1 MVWTCIRQ
9 ARYMVGGS
17 SVNAKL
23 VGGSSVN
30 NKSFGG
36 STSWVIS
43 KVFGGNSVIC
53 RYINY
58 RRRFNTAARSH

>member
-1 MVWTCIRQ
+1 
-9 ARYMVGGS
+9 MVGGS

-43 KVFGGNSVIC
+43 KIFGGNSVIC
-53 RYINY
+53 
-58 RRRFNTAARSH
+58 